1 MMITKIG
8 GIVII
13 PIHDDNSDTMILLVA
28 NRHTWPTLFY
38 LFRSI
43 HQELNIFYIV
53 DKKALLLSHLKA
65 LNMFPSFLFFFNI
78 ELSSKHVSTKV
89 EKAKNICHIFFRFL
103 SITRIKY
110 QYQIV
115 KTEPP
120 LLSCASDHQNH
131 FIHLDINK
139 ALIIPKMK
147 KLSLCRG
154 LQQI

>member
-65 LNMFPSFLFFFNI
+65 LNMFPSFLFFSILNFLQNTFQQKLKKLKI
-78 ELSSKHVSTKV
+78 F
-89 EKAKNICHIFFRFL
+89 AIFFF
-103 SITRIKY
+103 
-110 QYQIV
+110 V
-115 KTEPP
+115 
-120 LLSCASDHQNH
+120 
-131 FIHLDINK
+131 F
-139 ALIIPKMK
+139 
-147 KLSLCRG
+147 
-154 LQQI
+154 